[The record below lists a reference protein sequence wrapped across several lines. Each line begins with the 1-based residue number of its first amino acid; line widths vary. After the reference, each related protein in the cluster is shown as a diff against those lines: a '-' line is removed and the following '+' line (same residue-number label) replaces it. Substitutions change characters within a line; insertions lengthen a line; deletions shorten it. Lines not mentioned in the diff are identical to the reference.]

1 MDVRPPAARAPK
13 GPEPRRAF
21 VLAIAANDNQAPA
34 PLAPSDDL
42 AAWFSDIG
50 AACRRLAAT
59 QASSPAPTERP
70 SSPPARSAGRQ
81 RLALDAFGSELSSLL
96 SGFRPSLDSIRPTGK

>member
-1 MDVRPPAARAPK
+1 MDVRPPAARAPL

-21 VLAIAANDNQAPA
+21 VLAVAANDNESSVQPP
-34 PLAPSDDL
+34 PLPPPTDEL

-59 QASSPAPTERP
+59 DPFRAAPAIG
-70 SSPPARSAGRQ
+70 SAGGQ
-81 RLALDAFGSELSSLL
+81 RLTLDAFGPELASLV
-96 SGFRPSLDSIRPTGK
+96 SGFRPSLDSMRPTGK